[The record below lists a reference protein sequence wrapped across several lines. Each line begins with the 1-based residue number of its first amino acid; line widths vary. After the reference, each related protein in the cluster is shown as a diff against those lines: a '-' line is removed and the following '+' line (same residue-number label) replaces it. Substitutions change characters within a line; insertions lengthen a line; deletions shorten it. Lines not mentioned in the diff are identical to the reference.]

1 MLRRDKVLRLL
12 VLHNLTQKDLAA
24 IVGVTHQSISNYLKK
39 EKPWKPEHALKIQK
53 ALGLS
58 DYERMDIFE

>member
-1 MLRRDKVLRLL
+1 MLRRDKILRLL
-12 VLHNLTQKDLAA
+12 ILKNLTQRDLAA
-24 IVGVTHQSISNYLKK
+24 IVGVTYQTISSYLKK
-39 EKPWKPEHALKIQK
+39 DKPWRHEHAVKIQK